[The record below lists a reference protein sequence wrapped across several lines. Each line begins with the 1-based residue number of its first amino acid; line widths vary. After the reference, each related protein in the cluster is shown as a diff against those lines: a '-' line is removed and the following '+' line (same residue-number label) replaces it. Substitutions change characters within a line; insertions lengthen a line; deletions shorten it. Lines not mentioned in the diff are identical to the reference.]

1 MGIVIYGPN
10 TQRGLNQFPIFET
23 KLRCD
28 FLDSKYR
35 LNVQHK
41 PIALVLTL

>member
-1 MGIVIYGPN
+1 MVLIHKGDLISFPFSKPNFYVI
-10 TQRGLNQFPIFET
+10 
-23 KLRCD
+23 